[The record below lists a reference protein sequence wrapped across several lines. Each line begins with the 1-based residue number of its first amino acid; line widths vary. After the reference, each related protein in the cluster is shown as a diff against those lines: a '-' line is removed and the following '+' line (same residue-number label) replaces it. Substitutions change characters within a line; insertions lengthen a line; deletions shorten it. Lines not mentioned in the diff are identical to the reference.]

1 VPQRELRLLVAAKC
15 VKHFSAERCGL
26 LFDKLIGKRSVDG
39 GVLACCAV
47 MCSSERDIGGFYVSV
62 EYIAIAGNGDGG

>member
-1 VPQRELRLLVAAKC
+1 MP
-15 VKHFSAERCGL
+15 

-39 GVLACCAV
+39 GVLAG
-47 MCSSERDIGGFYVSV
+47 SSLVGLLCKRDIGGFYVSV